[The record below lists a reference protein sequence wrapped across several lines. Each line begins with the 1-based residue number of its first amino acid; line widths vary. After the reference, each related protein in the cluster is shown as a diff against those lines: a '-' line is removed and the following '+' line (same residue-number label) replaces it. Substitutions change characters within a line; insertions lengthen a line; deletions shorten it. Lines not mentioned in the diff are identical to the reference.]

1 MQPVFRLLRIL
12 FHLLVVAL
20 LTLLTQV
27 GGLIHLF
34 CFPLYGRIQRRFSNK
49 TTRFLLQ
56 TATFLAVYLCS
67 ALFIVP
73 FVAAFFGRVA
83 MPLNHSDIKPQHWMT
98 VVMCRHYVRPKL
110 RRTAIQVAV
119 DMKRY
124 HQSTLLYLDAQHPF
138 FDGWPLVPHLS
149 HSDGRKL
156 DIALLWKDRETDK
169 PIVGTPSAI
178 GYGVFED
185 PIPTEYDRTAEC
197 EAKGYWQY
205 GYMEKIVSQGR
216 KHLFKL
222 DEERTAAMTRLFGK
236 HPHVRRVLIEPY
248 LKKRLQLDDL
258 NKLRHHGC
266 NAVRHDDHIH
276 VELMD

>member
-1 MQPVFRLLRIL
+1 
-12 FHLLVVAL
+12 
-20 LTLLTQV
+20 
-27 GGLIHLF
+27 
-34 CFPLYGRIQRRFSNK
+34 
-49 TTRFLLQ
+49 
-56 TATFLAVYLCS
+56 
-67 ALFIVP
+67 
-73 FVAAFFGRVA
+73 

-185 PIPTEYDRTAEC
+185 PRPTEYDRTAEC

-222 DEERTAAMTRLFGK
+222 DEERTAVMTRLFCK
-236 HPHVRRVLIEPY
+236 HPHVQRVLIEPY